1 MNILTD
7 PLPTTV
13 NLQNREVEIKTDF
26 RPWLQFIQTI
36 QEYNLEA
43 LTMDDYIE
51 MVERIS
57 GILFET
63 KPEVTYDLFP
73 AVVAF
78 FSGYSNGKKGEST
91 NEKLVDYSI
100 DADAIYASFAQVYGI
115 RLLNETRMHWYEFR
129 ALFANLP
136 EDCPVGHLM
145 HIRGMK
151 DSDVPKE
158 KRAELRKLKQSVA
171 LPTFRSYAEDNEAL
185 NNLRK
190 ALK

>member
-7 PLPTTV
+7 PLPSTIR
-13 NLQNREVEIKTDF
+13 LQNRDVEIKTDF

-43 LTMDDYIE
+43 LSLEEYAE
-51 MVERIS
+51 MTERIS
-57 GILFET
+57 RILFE
-63 KPEVTYDLFP
+63 EELELTYDLFP
-73 AVVAF
+73 AVVTF
-78 FSGYSNGKKGEST
+78 FSDYTNGKKDESR
-91 NEKLVDYSI
+91 NEKLVDYAI
-100 DADAIYASFAQVYGI
+100 DADAIYASFAQIYGI
-115 RLLNETRMHWYEFR
+115 RLSDAKLHWYEFR

-136 EDCPVGHLM
+136 EDCPVGRLM
-145 HIRGMK
+145 HIRSMK

-158 KRAELRKLKQSVA
+158 KRQDLRKLKESVA
-171 LPTFRSYAEDNEAL
+171 LPTFRSYAEDNEAM

>member
-13 NLQNREVEIKTDF
+13 NLQNRDVEIKTDF
-26 RPWLQFIQTI
+26 LPWLQFVQII
-36 QEYNLEA
+36 QEYNLDV

-57 GILFET
+57 RILFT
-63 KPEVTYDLFP
+63 VQPELTYDLFP
-73 AVVAF
+73 AVVTF
-78 FSGYSNGKKGEST
+78 FSDYSNGKKGEST

-115 RLLNETRMHWYEFR
+115 RLSETKMHWYEFR

-136 EDCPVGHLM
+136 EDCPVGRLM

-158 KRAELRKLKQSVA
+158 KRADLLKLKQSVA
-171 LPTFRSYAEDNEAL
+171 LPTFRTYAEDNEAL

>member
-7 PLPTTV
+7 PLPSTIR
-13 NLQNREVEIKTDF
+13 LQDQDIEIKTDF

-36 QEYNLEA
+36 QEYDLAA
-43 LTMDDYIE
+43 LTLDEYAE
-51 MVERIS
+51 MTERIS
-57 GILFET
+57 RILFEG
-63 KPEVTYDLFP
+63 KIDLTYDLFP
-73 AVVAF
+73 AVVNF
-78 FSGYSNGKKGEST
+78 YSDYDNGKKGTST
-91 NEKLVDYSI
+91 TEKLVDYAI
-100 DADAIYASFAQVYGI
+100 DADAIYASFAQFYGI
-115 RLLNETRMHWYEFR
+115 RLAVVKMHWYEFR

-136 EDCPVGHLM
+136 EDCPVGRLM

-158 KRAELRKLKQSVA
+158 KRADLRKLKQSVA

>member
-26 RPWLQFIQTI
+26 RPWLQFVQII

-57 GILFET
+57 RILFT
-63 KPEVTYDLFP
+63 VQPELTYDLFP

-100 DADAIYASFAQVYGI
+100 DADAIYSSFAQVYGI
-115 RLLNETRMHWYEFR
+115 RLNETKMHWYEFR
-129 ALFANLP
+129 ALFENLP
-136 EDCPVGHLM
+136 EDCPVGRLM

-158 KRAELRKLKQSVA
+158 KRADLLKLKQSVA
-171 LPTFRSYAEDNEAL
+171 LPTFRTYAEDNEAL